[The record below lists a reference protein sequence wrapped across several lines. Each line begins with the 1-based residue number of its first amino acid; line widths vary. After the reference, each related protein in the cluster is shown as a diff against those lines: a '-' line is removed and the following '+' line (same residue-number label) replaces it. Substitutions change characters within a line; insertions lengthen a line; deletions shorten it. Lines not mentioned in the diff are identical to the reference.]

1 MRIDITKL
9 MGAFYNPVIN
19 ALLAKGELNPLGPG
33 KPNESVRPQLA
44 ELTVEKAFAPEPVR
58 DRDMAACCLAGLW
71 LYHDFID
78 EAHKICQ
85 DIDTPSGSYWHG
97 IVHRREP
104 DFDNAKYWF
113 RRVGRHQ
120 IFGPLEIIA
129 CSLAHQS
136 PRDPAVA
143 FLKNSTFDIE
153 TYEAVLSGNR
163 DPKLSKW
170 DPFAFID
177 LCQAVYEGRSH
188 SENLCRQIQAEEW
201 RKLFDYCYGEALGLK
216 L

>member
-1 MRIDITKL
+1 
-9 MGAFYNPVIN
+9 MGFPPQYTPAIN
-19 ALLAKGELNPLGPG
+19 ALLKETRLNPLGPG
-33 KPNESVRPQLA
+33 EPNFAVKQQLE
-44 ELTVEKAFAPEPVR
+44 ELTIENAFAPETVV

-120 IFGPLEIIA
+120 IFGPLEVIA
-129 CSLAHQS
+129 CSLAEKS
-136 PRDPAVA
+136 PRDPAAA

-153 TYEAVLSGNR
+153 TYEAILSGSR

-170 DPFAFID
+170 DPFAVID

-188 SENLCRQIQAEEW
+188 SEKLCQQIQAEEW
-201 RKLFDYCYGEALGLK
+201 RLLFEYCHARAVG
-216 L
+216 

>member
-1 MRIDITKL
+1 MRLDITNL
-9 MGAFYNPVIN
+9 MGAPSFYSRAIT
-19 ALLAKGELNPLGPG
+19 ALLGQARLNPLGPG
-33 KPNESVRPQLA
+33 EPNYAAQHQLA
-44 ELTVEKAFAPEPVR
+44 DLTVEVAFAPDTVV
-58 DRDMAACCLAGLW
+58 DRNMAACCLAGLW

-120 IFGPLEIIA
+120 IFGPLEYNA
-129 CSLAHQS
+129 YQLAYDG
-136 PRDPAVA
+136 PRDPAAA
-143 FLKNSTFDIE
+143 FLRNSTWDPE
-153 TYEAVLSGNR
+153 TYVKSNR
-163 DPKLSKW
+163 DPALSSW

-177 LCQAVYEGRSH
+177 LCQAVYVGSSP
-188 SENLCRQIQAEEW
+188 SEQLCRQIQAEEMHY
-201 RKLFDYCYGEALGLK
+201 LFSHCYGKALGQ
-216 L
+216 

>member
-1 MRIDITKL
+1 
-9 MGAFYNPVIN
+9 MGLPPQYSPAIN
-19 ALLAKGELNPLGPG
+19 ALLKESHLNPLGPG
-33 KPNESVRPQLA
+33 EPNYAVQHRLE
-44 ELTVEKAFAPEPVR
+44 ELTIEEAFAPETIV
-58 DRDMAACCLAGLW
+58 DRDMGACCLAGLW
-71 LYHDFID
+71 LRHEFID

-120 IFGPLEIIA
+120 IFGPLEYA
-129 CSLAHQS
+129 GRSLAHQS
-136 PRDPAVA
+136 PRDPASA
-143 FLKNSTFDIE
+143 FLKNSTWDPE
-153 TYEAVLSGNR
+153 TYMASNR
-163 DPKLSKW
+163 DPALSKW

-188 SENLCRQIQAEEW
+188 SEKLCQQIQAEEW
-201 RKLFDYCYGEALGLK
+201 RLLFEYCHAKTVGLK
-216 L
+216 YPGEK